1 MCQFYIFQRSSAVT
15 KAMGSVMEDLT
26 NTTYSI
32 FKTYTSS
39 HTAESVLLF
48 VCSVARWD
56 MFLCFTL
63 MQLKYPSLKQS
74 TREFVS

>member
-1 MCQFYIFQRSSAVT
+1 MCQFYIFQRSSAVTKAMGSVMCQFYIFQRSSAVT

-48 VCSVARWD
+48 VCSVAR
-56 MFLCFTL
+56 
-63 MQLKYPSLKQS
+63 
-74 TREFVS
+74 

>member
-48 VCSVARWD
+48 VCSVAR
-56 MFLCFTL
+56 
-63 MQLKYPSLKQS
+63 
-74 TREFVS
+74 